1 MSSRSKK
8 GPNWEEKIIGFKQL
22 DDDYSNVFT
31 AIIADYRQFQNVA
44 SCVFINSI
52 ESYTKRC
59 TKVIM
64 CKMYVLFINA
74 F

>member
-1 MSSRSKK
+1 MSSQSKK
-8 GPNWEEKIIGFKQL
+8 GPDWEEKIIGFEQL
-22 DDDYSNVFT
+22 DDDYGNVFT

-44 SCVFINSI
+44 SCVFIKGI

-59 TKVIM
+59 TNVIM
-64 CKMYVLFINA
+64 CKMYNLFINA